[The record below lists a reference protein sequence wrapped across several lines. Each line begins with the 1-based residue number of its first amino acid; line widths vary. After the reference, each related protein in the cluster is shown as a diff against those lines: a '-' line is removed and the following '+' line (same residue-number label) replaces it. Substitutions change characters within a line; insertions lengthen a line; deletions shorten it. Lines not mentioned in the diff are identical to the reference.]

1 MQTKCPLSKTN
12 PNRIRLAPMQERLK
26 CAQDLTRM
34 ENEIK
39 VSGVSVSANISNDIL
54 KIFDQNENKGTSFMK
69 LFWEQEKK
77 AFTCNPKL
85 VYHPM
90 IIRFCISLA
99 PKSASTYDELR
110 DSNNVVLPSSRSLRD
125 YRNAIE
131 PNVCFNRPV
140 IAELNRLTSTH
151 KGIERFACLV
161 FDKIKVKS
169 NLVFNKYNGKLIGF
183 VDLGDPELNYCTF
196 TDSDQ
201 LATHALIYH
210 VRALCLSLN
219 FSLVSFATHFATSYP
234 LMSIFWKAVSILE

>member
-1 MQTKCPLSKTN
+1 MQTKCQLSKTN
-12 PNRIRLAPMQERLK
+12 PNRIRLALMQERLK
-26 CAQDLTRM
+26 CAQLEKDLTRM
-34 ENEIK
+34 KNEIK
-39 VSGVSVSANISNDIL
+39 VSDVSVSGKICNDIL
-54 KIFDQNENKGTSFMK
+54 KIFDQNENKATSFMK

-110 DSNNVVLPSSRSLRD
+110 DSNNVVLPSSRTLRD

-131 PNVCFNRPV
+131 PNVCFYPPV
-140 IAELNRLTSTH
+140 IAERNRLTSTH
-151 KGIERFACLV
+151 KGIERFVCLV

-183 VDLGDPELNYCTF
+183 VDLGDPELNYCTC
-196 TDSDQ
+196 TGSDQ
-201 LATHALIYH
+201 LATHALVYH
-210 VRALCLSLN
+210 VRAL
-219 FSLVSFATHFATSYP
+219 
-234 LMSIFWKAVSILE
+234 AVV